1 MMKHQPGSDRYIS
14 GLLRRGQP
22 LPVLGVRRIFLKALW
37 ALAFVCMGGT
47 SHAKPIEL
55 VVPYAAGGFT
65 DAVARHMADALS
77 KKWGEPVVVV
87 NKTGAASVVG
97 IRYAID
103 QGTADGRT
111 ILLGSLGYIT
121 TQFQSRGAPF
131 DVKALAPVAYLGST
145 PSVLY
150 IRADI
155 PANNYRE
162 FAEWARKKPD
172 GVAFGTSGVASSPHL
187 NAEELAATSG
197 FRLLSIPYPGSSAS
211 IPAMAGGH
219 IDAVFES
226 SGSRSMV
233 ETGKIRALMVGSEKP
248 LASWP
253 ELPTADAAGVK
264 GFRSGSWFGLFLPA
278 KTPVDLQL
286 KLNADVN
293 AVLASPAIQET
304 FRQMD
309 FIAGGGRPEAFVQF
323 LDAEKRKLGA
333 LIKSRNIRVD

>member
-1 MMKHQPGSDRYIS
+1 MNKLSGLQALQSRFVFLGKYFPGAGTRLRALARILVILISGGIS
-14 GLLRRGQP
+14 GL
-22 LPVLGVRRIFLKALW
+22 
-37 ALAFVCMGGT
+37 
-47 SHAKPIEL
+47 SHGKPIEL

-65 DAVARHMADALS
+65 DAIARHVADALS

-103 QGTADGRT
+103 QGGVDGRT

-131 DVKALAPVAYLGST
+131 DVKALVPVVYLGST

-150 IRADI
+150 IRSNI
-155 PANNYRE
+155 PATNYRE
-162 FAEWARKKPD
+162 FAEWARKKAD

-187 NAEELAATSG
+187 NAEELAAMSG
-197 FRLLSIPYPGSSAS
+197 FKLLSIPYPGSSAS

-226 SGSRSMV
+226 SGSRSMA

-253 ELPTADAAGVK
+253 ELPTAEAAGLK

-278 KTPVDLQL
+278 KTPPELQARL
-286 KLNADVN
+286 GADVN
-293 AVLASPAIQET
+293 AVLASPQLQET

-309 FIAGGGRPEAFVQF
+309 FISGGGRPEAFVQF
-323 LDAEKRKLGA
+323 LEAEKAKLGA